1 MLIVLATML
10 SGCIGG
16 GAGLEDMAA
25 DKTILTGAV
34 NRPASDA
41 SVEHVSDEITIR
53 NAVSAADVEVMAGAP
68 LPWANAETG
77 SRGAISALQE
87 ARNGSELCRTFTAT
101 RERFDGVAMYKGQA
115 CMVAPGAWRMEE
127 FRPL

>member
-1 MLIVLATML
+1 MLALLAPTL
-10 SGCIGG
+10 LGCIAG
-16 GAGLEDMAA
+16 GAGLEEMAA

-34 NRPASDA
+34 NQPGPPA
-41 SVEHVSDEITIR
+41 SVEQISDEATIR
-53 NAVSAADVEVMAGAP
+53 NAVSAADIEVMAGAP

-77 SRGAISALQE
+77 SRGAINAMAE
-87 ARNGSELCRTFTAT
+87 VRKGSDLCRSFTAS
-101 RERFDGVAMYKGQA
+101 RERFDGVAMYRGQA